1 MTGAIRPEPR
11 WVDPEPVSEA
21 DVAALH
27 GALGLPLLVCRIL
40 VRRGYADEESVR
52 SYLRPHLESLPPP
65 GLLPDMMAAVG
76 RIERA
81 LETGETILVHG
92 DFDVDGMAGAALL
105 ARGLRALGGEV
116 EAFVPDRLV
125 DGYDLGPAG
134 LRRAR
139 EVRAGLIVTVDCGMT
154 AVEAVEEATRDGFD
168 VIVTDH
174 HRPAVRQPPALAVV
188 NPQRADSEYPF
199 DGLSGV
205 GVAFKLL
212 AALYT
217 HVGRPSADLNPHL
230 DLVALGTIA
239 DRAPLIGENRVL
251 VKAGLRV
258 LAHTRN
264 AGLRALMAIARL
276 QPLGGRVSEEDAA
289 FQLAPRLNAAG
300 RMGAAKEGLLLL
312 VTEDPSEA
320 EALARRL
327 DSLNR
332 QRRLTDQRVL
342 AEAEA
347 QLDEPRHAEGHAA
360 VVLSSDAWHPGVIGI
375 VASRLAER
383 LGRPAV
389 LIAFDDDR
397 GRGSARSAGGV
408 NLIRALDECAPLLER
423 YGGHRQAAGFDV
435 RRENLA
441 EFSARFVQTVARIN
455 EERSAGDA
463 ASEGGDA
470 VDGGDIVID
479 LSLTIREAAEAMPRW
494 MRYLEPFGDANPRP
508 IFRAGNVELAGVSRV
523 GADGGHLRAV
533 VVGEEGGR
541 LDAIGFGMGGRA
553 DDMGRGRWEVAFE
566 LVEDTWRNRNR
577 VQARLLDARPT

>member
-21 DVAALH
+21 AVAALH
-27 GALGLPLLVCRIL
+27 GALGLPLLLCRIL
-40 VRRGYADEESVR
+40 VRRGYTDEGSVR
-52 SYLRPHLESLPPP
+52 SYLRPHLESLPAP

-116 EAFVPDRLV
+116 EAFVPDRLL
-125 DGYDLGPAG
+125 DGYDFGPAG

-154 AVEAVEEATRDGFD
+154 AVEAVEEAIRDGFD

-174 HRPAVRQPPALAVV
+174 HRPGVRQPPALAVV

-212 AALYT
+212 TALYR
-217 HVGRPSADLNPHL
+217 HVGRPSSDLNPHL

-251 VKAGLRV
+251 VKAGLQV

-276 QPLGGRVSEEDAA
+276 QPLGGRVSDEDAA

-320 EALARRL
+320 EVLARRL

-332 QRRLTDQRVL
+332 QRRLTDKRVL

-347 QLDEPRHAEGHAA
+347 QLDERMLAEGPAA

-423 YGGHRQAAGFDV
+423 YGGHRQAAGLDV

-441 EFSARFVQTVARIN
+441 EFSARFAQTVARMRD
-455 EERSAGDA
+455 ERSAGDA
-463 ASEGGDA
+463 EREGHAGN
-470 VDGGDIVID
+470 GGDIVID

-508 IFRAGNVELAGVSRV
+508 IFRAESVELAGVSRV
-523 GADGGHLRAV
+523 GDDGGHLRAV

-541 LDAIGFGMGGRA
+541 LDAIGFGMGARA

-577 VQARLLDARPT
+577 IQARLLDARPA